1 MWRADAVI
9 RFQILCGVNPLV
21 GLVGEYVDGVL
32 NLFLCDTSTDKDMY
46 LHEVLQKEGHALIC
60 ETNDYVKSLF
70 LFSPAKLYLKP
81 ALKPSNFPTAKQ
93 DTGCEDC
100 IKKENE
106 QSKDATEIQIEK
118 NEKHLEMPYLEPIPL
133 EEVWDESWISQSS
146 RDKNANGPTNLVKIN
161 SSSSATDIQET
172 NLKQRMELE
181 QQMTYSRLPSAS
193 QLHKSSQNCSDSWDS
208 YWSDCKEVR
217 IHEFFNAGADSFR
230 AETTKKMSNNTLY
243 TSSPLHSTTEF
254 TDVEGS
260 SSLGSVEETTE
271 RDLSLSFQ
279 ELGISRPAL
288 ELREQKTALLKKST
302 GKSTNDQERCEI
314 TSNTV
319 EDFYISLIDQSQ
331 QSSVKSVPT
340 LQNLSLER
348 PQQPAAAVTC
358 PSEYTK
364 DHHLITEKE
373 RERSSSITLQTHCS
387 SAQGGTGLL
396 NVPRSST
403 KVALGPSARM
413 AMGTGLLNWTP
424 WFKKTN
430 M

>member
-181 QQMTYSRLPSAS
+181 QQ
-193 QLHKSSQNCSDSWDS
+193 
-208 YWSDCKEVR
+208 
-217 IHEFFNAGADSFR
+217 
-230 AETTKKMSNNTLY
+230 KMSNNTLY